1 MREGTL
7 HWGSLAHGGSLSQA
21 GLWVQQGSR
30 QWSIP
35 AALGQTGGR
44 RGKPWPPCLGDA
56 GHSGAIF
63 NPLLAEPPR
72 AGGVLQ
78 GGGRATLLSRL
89 WCPSL
94 EGLNFYPGFRSTFN
108 PQLLANNALAK
119 LGKMH
124 LLPMSGAGLPPGS

>member
-1 MREGTL
+1 MG
-7 HWGSLAHGGSLSQA
+7 AGGSPGPLVWVMPATLGLFLTPSLLSHP
-21 GLWVQQGSR
+21 GQGGCCR
-30 QWSIP
+30 
-35 AALGQTGGR
+35 
-44 RGKPWPPCLGDA
+44 
-56 GHSGAIF
+56 
-63 NPLLAEPPR
+63 
-72 AGGVLQ
+72 